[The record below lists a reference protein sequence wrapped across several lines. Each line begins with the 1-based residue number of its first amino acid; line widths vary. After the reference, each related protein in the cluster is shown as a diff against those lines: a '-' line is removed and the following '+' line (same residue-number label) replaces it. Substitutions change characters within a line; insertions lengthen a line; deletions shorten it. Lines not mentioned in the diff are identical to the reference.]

1 MERPIIRFVQDTYS
15 LLGVSVKSY
24 GKDSLLLSLPPDCTD
39 ISSIVVE
46 LVDKFNVSI
55 DFQLDPVA
63 GPTLLCW
70 YSDNKKTAG
79 QLSLNRVAVLFV
91 LVLVC
96 VAAAVLWF

>member
-1 MERPIIRFVQDTYS
+1 MERPLIDFVQHTYS

-24 GKDSLLLSLPPDCTD
+24 GKDSVLLSLPPDCTD
-39 ISSIVVE
+39 LSSIVVE

-70 YSDNKKTAG
+70 YADNKKISS
-79 QLSLNRVAVLFV
+79 QLSLYRVAGLFV
-91 LVLVC
+91 LAAAC
-96 VAAAVLWF
+96 AAAVVLWF

>member
-63 GPTLLCW
+63 G
-70 YSDNKKTAG
+70 